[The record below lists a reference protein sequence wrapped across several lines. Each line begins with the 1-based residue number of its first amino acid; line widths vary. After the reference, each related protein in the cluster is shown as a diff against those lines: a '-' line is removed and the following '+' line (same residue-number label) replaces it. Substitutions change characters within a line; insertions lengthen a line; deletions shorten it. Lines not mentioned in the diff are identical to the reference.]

1 MTARQP
7 DIDYTRIETA
17 ISFIARHLHDQPSL
31 EDIAATVHVSPFH
44 FQRMFL
50 KWAGVSPKKFMQF
63 LSLSHAKA
71 KLKQGASVLDAA
83 YDSGLS
89 GAGRL
94 HDLFVTID
102 AMTPGVY
109 KRGGVGLVIDYD
121 YATTPFG
128 QVIVA
133 STSVGVCHMAFEPH
147 ADTALAA
154 LTKKFPN
161 AKYHHT
167 STAFQQQA
175 LVLFDQDWSC
185 LRDVKLH
192 LPASKFQI
200 KVWEALLKIP
210 MGVVASYGDIAQHI
224 GQPSAA
230 RAVGTAIAN
239 NPVAFLI
246 PCHRVIRKNGAIG
259 GYMWGAARKQA
270 ILGWETAHSDDA
282 A

>member
-1 MTARQP
+1 
-7 DIDYTRIETA
+7 
-17 ISFIARHLHDQPSL
+17 
-31 EDIAATVHVSPFH
+31 
-44 FQRMFL
+44 
-50 KWAGVSPKKFMQF
+50 MQF
-63 LSLSHAKA
+63 MSLSNTAV
-71 KLKQGASVLDAA
+71 KLKKCASVLDAA
-83 YDSGLS
+83 SESGLS
-89 GAGRL
+89 CTGRL
-94 HDLFVTID
+94 HDSFVTID
-102 AMTPGVY
+102 AMTPGACE
-109 KRGGVGLVIDYD
+109 RGGHGLDIDYD
-121 YATTPFG
+121 YAATPFG

-133 STSVGVCHMAFEPH
+133 STSIGVCHMAFELH
-147 ADTALAA
+147 TDTALAT
-154 LTKKFPN
+154 LTTKFPN
-161 AKYHHT
+161 AKYHRA

-175 LVLFDQDWSC
+175 LVMFDQDWSC

-200 KVWEALLKIP
+200 KVWKALLKIP
-210 MGVVASYGDIAQHI
+210 MGLVASYGDIAQHI

-270 ILGWETAHSDDA
+270 ILGWETGHSNDA